1 MLKLLIFTILA
12 FAMFGTGYANAQY
25 FEQLSDPSLAP
36 HPPKYL
42 PRDISEPFT
51 LKFNQGAMITFDNI
65 LVRFSNITSDSR
77 CPSDVTCIWQGE
89 VSIQVD
95 VKQENT
101 TFENIILGENDEVPI
116 FGKYFIRL
124 LKVEPY
130 PQSTHMIQQDD
141 YIATLV
147 ITKIIPDRVL
157 PPLQQLKSGITI
169 DKIQCRENL
178 QLIIKTSNENPICVK
193 PATKEK
199 LIERGWASNVITW
212 S

>member
-1 MLKLLIFTILA
+1 MKLLIFTMFAL

-65 LVRFSNITSDSR
+65 LVRFSNVTSDSR

-89 VSIQVD
+89 ISVQVD
-95 VKQENT
+95 VKKGNAN
-101 TFENIILGENDEVPI
+101 FESIILGENNEIPI
-116 FGKYFIRL
+116 FGKYVIQL

-130 PQSTHMIQQDD
+130 PQSTHMIQPDE

-147 ITKIIPDRVL
+147 ITKINHDLL
-157 PPLQQLKSGITI
+157 PPLQQLKSGIAI
-169 DKIQCRENL
+169 DKIQCKENL

>member
-1 MLKLLIFTILA
+1 
-12 FAMFGTGYANAQY
+12 
-25 FEQLSDPSLAP
+25 
-36 HPPKYL
+36 
-42 PRDISEPFT
+42 
-51 LKFNQGAMITFDNI
+51 
-65 LVRFSNITSDSR
+65 
-77 CPSDVTCIWQGE
+77 
-89 VSIQVD
+89 
-95 VKQENT
+95 
-101 TFENIILGENDEVPI
+101 
-116 FGKYFIRL
+116 
-124 LKVEPY
+124 
-130 PQSTHMIQQDD
+130 MIQQDD

-178 QLIIKTSNENPICVK
+178 QLVIKTSNENPICVK